1 MTSIHFPAEWHP
13 QSAIQITWPHNDT
26 DWVEIIDTNKVRIG
40 ITEYAQ
46 DQLGDIVYVELPDE
60 GDDLEAGDELGTVES
75 VKSVSEILS
84 PLTGKVTAVNDTLED
99 EPELVNDDATGKGW
113 FIELETE
120 GEVDTIELLSKEEYT
135 ALIEE

>member
-1 MTSIHFPAEWHP
+1 MT
-13 QSAIQITWPHNDT
+13 QIFYTEDH
-26 DWVEIIDTNKVRIG
+26 DWVEVLETNKVRIG

-46 DQLGDIVYVELPDE
+46 DQLGDIVYVELPEE
-60 GDDLEAGDELGTVES
+60 GDDLDAGDELGTVES

-84 PLTGKVTAVNDTLED
+84 PLTGTVTGVNDVLED

-113 FIELETE
+113 FIELETKD
-120 GEVDTIELLSKEEYT
+120 EVDTTGLLSKEEYA

>member
-1 MTSIHFPAEWHP
+1 MT
-13 QSAIQITWPHNDT
+13 QIFYTEDH
-26 DWVEIIDTNKVRIG
+26 DWVEVLDTNKVRIG

-46 DQLGDIVYVELPDE
+46 DQLGDIVYVELPEE
-60 GDDLEAGDELGTVES
+60 GDDLDAGDELGTVES

-84 PLTGKVTAVNDTLED
+84 PLTGTVTAVNDILED

-120 GEVDTIELLSKEEYT
+120 DEVDTSGLLSKEEYA

>member
-1 MTSIHFPAEWHP
+1 MTQVYYTEDH
-13 QSAIQITWPHNDT
+13 
-26 DWVEIIDTNKVRIG
+26 DWVEVLDTNKVRIG

-46 DQLGDIVYVELPDE
+46 DQLGDIVYVELPEE
-60 GDDLEAGDELGTVES
+60 GDDLEAGNELGTVES

-84 PLTGKVTAVNDTLED
+84 PLTGTVTAVNEVLED

-113 FIELETE
+113 FIELETTD
-120 GEVDTIELLSKEEYT
+120 EVDVSGLLSKEEYA

>member
-1 MTSIHFPAEWHP
+1 MTQVYYTEDH
-13 QSAIQITWPHNDT
+13 
-26 DWVEIIDTNKVRIG
+26 DWVEVLDTNKVRIG

-46 DQLGDIVYVELPDE
+46 DQLGDIVYVELPEE

-84 PLTGKVTAVNDTLED
+84 PLTGTVTAVNDVLED

-113 FIELETE
+113 FIELETTD
-120 GEVDTIELLSKEEYT
+120 EVDVSGLLSKEEYA

>member
-1 MTSIHFPAEWHP
+1 MTQVFYTEDH
-13 QSAIQITWPHNDT
+13 
-26 DWVEIIDTNKVRIG
+26 DWVEVLDTNKVRIG

-46 DQLGDIVYVELPDE
+46 DQLGDIVYVELPEE
-60 GDDLEAGDELGTVES
+60 GDDLDAGDELGTVES

-84 PLTGKVTAVNDTLED
+84 PLTGTVTAVNDNLED

-120 GEVDTIELLSKEEYT
+120 DEVDTSELLSKEEYA